1 MYAPR
6 HDGVVKFYPPQSTP
20 GKPYNINKK
29 KIKIM
34 TKEELLAA
42 AAAGAAVVFSST
54 KIFVPT
60 GWSGGDPLA
69 DDANV
74 SRLAQIE
81 AGKSYLI
88 FSVDSASTVET
99 LKPEEIAAGKKA
111 REGRSVALNLLET
124 ESGAPARI
132 YLGTLQRNM
141 IAATKNGFNGTIGSI
156 KSKKDKFLTISQYD
170 RGELKSDGSRDI
182 KINYSVV
189 DNI

>member
-1 MYAPR
+1 
-6 HDGVVKFYPPQSTP
+6 
-20 GKPYNINKK
+20 
-29 KIKIM
+29 M
-34 TKEELLAA
+34 TKEELLAGA
-42 AAAGAAVVFSST
+42 AAAASQVFEAT
-54 KIFVPT
+54 KIFIPT
-60 GWSGGDPLA
+60 GWGGGEPLA

-74 SRLAQIE
+74 SRLAAIE
-81 AGKSYLI
+81 AGKNYLI
-88 FSVDSASTVET
+88 LSVVSASTKEQ

-111 REGRSVALNLLET
+111 REGRSVALNLLEA

-156 KSKKDKFLTISQYD
+156 KSKKDKFLTITQYD

-182 KINYSVV
+182 KINYNVV

>member
-1 MYAPR
+1 
-6 HDGVVKFYPPQSTP
+6 
-20 GKPYNINKK
+20 
-29 KIKIM
+29 M
-34 TKEELLAA
+34 TKEQLLEAA
-42 AAAGAAVVFSST
+42 ASAAAVFTST
-54 KIFVPT
+54 KLFVPT
-60 GWSGGDPLA
+60 GWNSGEALA

-141 IAATKNGFNGTIGSI
+141 IAATKNGFNGTVGAI
-156 KSKKDKFLTISQYD
+156 KAKSNKFLTITQYY

>member
-1 MYAPR
+1 
-6 HDGVVKFYPPQSTP
+6 
-20 GKPYNINKK
+20 
-29 KIKIM
+29 M
-34 TKEELLAA
+34 TKEQLLEAA
-42 AAAGAAVVFSST
+42 ASAAAVFTST
-54 KIFVPT
+54 KLFVPT
-60 GWSGGDPLA
+60 GWNSGEALA

-99 LKPEEIAAGKKA
+99 LKLEEIAAGKKA
-111 REGRSVALNLLET
+111 REGRSVALNLLEA

-170 RGELKSDGSRDI
+170 RGELKADGTRDI

>member
-1 MYAPR
+1 
-6 HDGVVKFYPPQSTP
+6 
-20 GKPYNINKK
+20 
-29 KIKIM
+29 M
-34 TKEELLAA
+34 TKEELLA
-42 AAAGAAVVFSST
+42 GAASAAEQVFSAT
-54 KIFVPT
+54 KLFVPT

-74 SRLAQIE
+74 SRLAAIE

-88 FSVDSASTVET
+88 LSVDSASTKED
-99 LKPEEIAAGKKA
+99 LKPEDLAAGKKPK
-111 REGRSVALNLLET
+111 EGRSIALNLLES

-141 IAATKNGFNGTIGSI
+141 IAATKNGFNGTVGAI
-156 KSKKDKFLTISQYD
+156 KAKKDKFLTITQYD
-170 RGELKSDGSRDI
+170 RGELKSDGTRDV

>member
-1 MYAPR
+1 
-6 HDGVVKFYPPQSTP
+6 
-20 GKPYNINKK
+20 
-29 KIKIM
+29 M
-34 TKEELLAA
+34 TKEQLLEAA
-42 AAAGAAVVFSST
+42 ASAAAVFTST
-54 KIFVPT
+54 KLFVPT
-60 GWSGGDPLA
+60 GWNSGEALS

-81 AGKSYLI
+81 SGKSYLI

-156 KSKKDKFLTISQYD
+156 KSKKDKFLTITQYD

-182 KINYSVV
+182 KINYNVV

>member
-1 MYAPR
+1 
-6 HDGVVKFYPPQSTP
+6 
-20 GKPYNINKK
+20 
-29 KIKIM
+29 M
-34 TKEELLAA
+34 TKEELLAGA
-42 AAAGAAVVFSST
+42 AAAASQVFSAT
-54 KIFVPT
+54 KLFVPT
-60 GWSGGDPLA
+60 GWNGGDPLA

-88 FSVDSASTVET
+88 FSVDSASTVEA

-111 REGRSVALNLLET
+111 REGRSVALNLLEA

-141 IAATKNGFNGTIGSI
+141 IAATKNGFNGTVGSI
-156 KSKKDKFLTISQYD
+156 KSKKDKFLTITQYD
-170 RGELKSDGSRDI
+170 RGELKSDGTRDI